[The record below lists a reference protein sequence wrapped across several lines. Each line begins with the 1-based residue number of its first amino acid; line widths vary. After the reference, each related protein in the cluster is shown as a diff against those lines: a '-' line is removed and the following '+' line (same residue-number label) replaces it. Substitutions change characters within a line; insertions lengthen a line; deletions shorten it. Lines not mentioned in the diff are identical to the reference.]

1 MPATLL
7 SPGTA
12 SQNRFNRPGV
22 WIVLA
27 VCLVAI
33 IVAAIYYN
41 DRNKNTA
48 SGTSSPTTT
57 TGSAAGSPGAA
68 QK

>member
-1 MPATLL
+1 MTYPNDNR
-7 SPGTA
+7 PTA
-12 SQNRFNRPGV
+12 SQNRSSRPGV

-41 DRNKNTA
+41 DRSRNTA
-48 SGTSSPTTT
+48 SGTSSPTTK
-57 TGSAAGSPGAA
+57 TGSAAGTPGAA

>member
-1 MPATLL
+1 MTYPNDNRPL
-7 SPGTA
+7 A
-12 SQNRFNRPGV
+12 SQNRSNRPGV
-22 WIVLA
+22 WVVLA

-41 DRNKNTA
+41 DRNRNTA
-48 SGTSSPTTT
+48 SSTSTPTTT
-57 TGSAAGSPGAA
+57 TGSAAGNPGAA